1 MRKISSAVGMVKM
14 IVVVAVVAGAFL
26 LGRVSAQDVEP
37 SCEMCPATHVS
48 SAELERYV
56 AVGRDDRVTDQQV
69 RSIDI
74 GKANVQIAVAHRG
87 ALDEPRPN
95 SVASHDLVTEVYVVL
110 SGSGTNRT
118 GPDLVGRRRRPAD
131 NRAVQFLNGPG
142 NNSAD
147 MRNPQT
153 YELEAGDVFIIP
165 AGTGH
170 QFTKID
176 DHISYLMVRIDPDK
190 VVPLMDQTA
199 SEAYLAERTR

>member
-1 MRKISSAVGMVKM
+1 MGRFTLS
-14 IVVVAVVAGAFL
+14 VVAIGTVIGAFL

-37 SCEMCPATHVS
+37 SCPMCPAIHRHCTAAWRV
-48 SAELERYV
+48 
-56 AVGRDDRVTDQQV
+56 DRLTDQQV
-69 RSIDI
+69 RSVDI
-74 GKANVQIAVAHRG
+74 GKSNVQIAVAHRG
-87 ALDEPRPN
+87 ALEEPRPN

-118 GPDLVGRRRRPAD
+118 GPDLVGRRRRPPD

-147 MRNPQT
+147 MRNPET
-153 YELEAGDVFIIP
+153 HELQAGDVFVIP

-176 DHISYLMVRIDPDK
+176 DHITYLMVRIDPDK
-190 VVPLMDQTA
+190 VVPLMDEAA
-199 SEAYLAERTR
+199 SQAYLTERGR